1 MLTIM
6 ELDDLLILGGRSEP
20 TRAELLLRKM
30 REFAVEYSPL
40 RSLQNMGK
48 QLAMSLRKSDLL
60 IISTGFPIF
69 QSKVV
74 FENDGPVG
82 AIVLAR
88 MLEEVDVSTVFV
100 VEKELSG
107 AIQQLCEKGGVK
119 FPIVVSLN
127 PKLDKV
133 PDILIDAGDPVLHI
147 EKPGRTEDGQ
157 YVSMRGKTVGDYI
170 FPPEELDRLISPKG
184 VFAIGDA
191 GNEHGSL
198 TMTRGDTA
206 CAKKLG
212 ISGMTKVDEFLLAGT
227 SNFGAVALSKILMQE
242 FGASWNYTVE
252 YEHRL
257 MEVAKELNLVDGVQG
272 RLSMSVDS
280 IPWDEYLSS
289 LNLLLVSKLI

>member
-1 MLTIM
+1 M

-20 TRAELLLRKM
+20 TRAELLLHKM
-30 REFAVEYSPL
+30 REFGIDYSPL
-40 RSLQNMGK
+40 RSLRSMGK
-48 QLAMSLRKSDLL
+48 QLATSLRESDLL
-60 IISTGFPIF
+60 IVSTGFPIF

-82 AIVLAR
+82 AIILAR
-88 MLEEVDVSTVFV
+88 ALEEVDISTVFV

-127 PKLDKV
+127 PKLDKI
-133 PDILIDAGDPVLHI
+133 PDILTDAKDPILHI

-157 YVSMRGKTVGDYI
+157 YLNMRGKNVGDYI
-170 FPPEELDRLISPKG
+170 FPPEDLDRLIDPKG

-198 TMTRGDTA
+198 TMIHGDIDRA
-206 CAKKLG
+206 RKLG
-212 ISGMTKVDEFLLAGT
+212 ITGMTQVDEFLLAGT

-242 FGASWNYTVE
+242 FDASWTYTVE
-252 YEHRL
+252 YERRL

-289 LNLLLVSKLI
+289 LNILLVSKLI

>member
-1 MLTIM
+1 M
-6 ELDDLLILGGRSEP
+6 ELDDLLILSGRSEP

-30 REFAVEYSPL
+30 RDFGIDYSPL
-40 RSLQNMGK
+40 RSLQVMGK
-48 QLAMSLRKSDLL
+48 QLAASLRESDLL
-60 IISTGFPIF
+60 IISTGFPTF

-82 AIVLAR
+82 AIILAR
-88 MLEEVDVSTVFV
+88 MLEEVDISTVFV

-133 PDILIDAGDPVLHI
+133 PDILVDARDPVLHI

-157 YVSMRGKTVGDYI
+157 YVNMRGKSVRDFI
-170 FPPEELDRLISPKG
+170 FPPERLDRLVNPRG

-198 TMTRGDTA
+198 TMTGGNPDQARE
-206 CAKKLG
+206 LG
-212 ISGMTKVDEFLLAGT
+212 ITGMTKVDEFLLSGT

-242 FGASWNYTVE
+242 FDANWNYSIE
-252 YEHRL
+252 YERRL

-289 LNLLLVSKLI
+289 LNILLVSKLI